1 MVLASRLGEDS
12 NKSVLLIEAGNDT
25 RRDARVR
32 TLRLDTQ
39 SLWWNVQTRQQVDGS
54 YRKHSSGI
62 GLGGS
67 TTINGA
73 KVDGPQSGQIDAFQQ
88 FGNPSWSWSRVAHY
102 MKKSQNYQAPND
114 LAKGLGATSFSSSCI
129 DDFFYSHCFIQS
141 LNKGALKNTSI
152 TVRRK

>member
-1 MVLASRLGEDS
+1 MWIAALLCFYLATNKVAALLQPTVSSDLLPSILTSDPLELQDFSYDYIIIGAGLSGMVLASRLSEDS

-25 RRDARVR
+25 RRDPRVR

-54 YRKHSSGI
+54 YRNHSLGI

-73 KVDGPQSGQIDAFQQ
+73 KVDGPQSGQ
-88 FGNPSWSWSRVAHY
+88 SE
-102 MKKSQNYQAPND
+102 
-114 LAKGLGATSFSSSCI
+114 
-129 DDFFYSHCFIQS
+129 S
-141 LNKGALKNTSI
+141 L
-152 TVRRK
+152 